1 MKLNEFIQSENP
13 VQCSC
18 CDYFSLA
25 ERGKCQVCP
34 VCFWED
40 DCMESSQPELDNSS
54 DLNNDMTLRQA
65 RDNFK
70 KFGVF
75 DPKWESIVISADER
89 ETLTYSE
96 RSI

>member
-1 MKLNEFIQSENP
+1 MKLEEFPQGEKP
-13 VQCSC
+13 EQCCC

-25 ERGKCQVCP
+25 ERGKCLVCP

-40 DCMESSQPELDNSS
+40 DSSDSEQLDLDTPS

-70 KFGVF
+70 AHGAFEPKFADV
-75 DPKWESIVISADER
+75 VICEAER
-89 ETLTYSE
+89 NTIEY
-96 RSI
+96 RNRNV